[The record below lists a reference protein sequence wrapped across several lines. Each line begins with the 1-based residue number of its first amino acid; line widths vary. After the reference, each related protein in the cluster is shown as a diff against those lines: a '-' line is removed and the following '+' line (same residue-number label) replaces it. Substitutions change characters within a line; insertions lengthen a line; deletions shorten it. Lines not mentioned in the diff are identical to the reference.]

1 MIRLRFL
8 PKSAESAIRPEKP
21 TAQRALR
28 AEESSERTLRFCPE
42 KRGAAEVDLSGRS
55 DSAVSI
61 ANGGV
66 LQEDVAI
73 SPEERRKR
81 DSHGSAV
88 DCILAS
94 LRAILTEDLP
104 QLAKA
109 RWDRSLSDSAVSIAS
124 GGVLQE
130 DVAVLL
136 RETRRSRRA
145 RSCRS
150 VSARR
155 PLPRIS
161 FAR

>member
-1 MIRLRFL
+1 MIR
-8 PKSAESAIRPEKP
+8 
-21 TAQRALR
+21 
-28 AEESSERTLRFCPE
+28 LRFCPE

-55 DSAVSI
+55 DSAVSF

-66 LQEDVAI
+66 LGEDVAI

-81 DSHGSAV
+81 DSSGE
-88 DCILAS
+88 
-94 LRAILTEDLP
+94 T
-104 QLAKA
+104 
-109 RWDRSLSDSAVSIAS
+109 DSAASIAN
-124 GGVLQE
+124 GGVLGE
-130 DVAVLL
+130 DVAVLPG
-136 RETRRSRRA
+136 ETRRSRRA

>member
-1 MIRLRFL
+1 MIR
-8 PKSAESAIRPEKP
+8 
-21 TAQRALR
+21 
-28 AEESSERTLRFCPE
+28 LRFCPE

-55 DSAVSI
+55 DSAVSN

-73 SPEERRKR
+73 SPEERSKR
-81 DSHGSAV
+81 DSSGE
-88 DCILAS
+88 
-94 LRAILTEDLP
+94 T
-104 QLAKA
+104 
-109 RWDRSLSDSAVSIAS
+109 DSAVSFAN
-124 GGVLQE
+124 GGVLGE
-130 DVAVLL
+130 DVAVSPEE
-136 RETRRSRRA
+136 RKKRDSPGETRRSRRA

>member
-21 TAQRALR
+21 TAQRVLR

-66 LQEDVAI
+66 LQEDVAV

-81 DSHGSAV
+81 DSSGE
-88 DCILAS
+88 
-94 LRAILTEDLP
+94 T
-104 QLAKA
+104 
-109 RWDRSLSDSAVSIAS
+109 DSAVSIAS
-124 GGVLQE
+124 GGVHQE
-130 DVAVLL
+130 DVAVLPG
-136 RETRRSRRA
+136 ETRRSRRA